1 MITLDM
7 LMQDV
12 EATRLSYS
20 PLVEVAVSYHALTAY
35 RRIVPPNPQQA
46 RWLQEA
52 ERALQDVELPFLHS
66 LASNV
71 GYIPDFL
78 TPTPIGTPRTLEE
91 ELTALVTTSEVD
103 VRRHLQ
109 YLLDKYPEV
118 QNEVT
123 QHYQMYPHEAIY
135 CLIDEVRL
143 YWDRVLAPHWSQ
155 IKGVLEGDILY
166 RARQLAT
173 GGAVAVYQDL
183 GPTISLT
190 ELMPIQ
196 ALALESVA
204 AQPALLQ
211 PATMHVSNLR
221 DGLEIVQLRI
231 EKNHDHHHDITGRG
245 MQLVPTAFPCK
256 NAWWQVD
263 EAYAPMLNYPARG
276 IGHWKQETSPALQS
290 LELLVG
296 PARASVLVALDIPAT
311 TSELARQLHITAGG
325 ISQHLDRLQQAGLV
339 EPHRSGRSVYYQ
351 LTERGQALLNLFD
364 VSI

>member
-35 RRIVPPNPQQA
+35 RNVVPPTVQQSL
-46 RWLQEA
+46 WLIEA

-66 LASNV
+66 LASNL

-78 TPTPIGTPRTLEE
+78 TPTPTGTPRTIEE
-91 ELTALVTTSEVD
+91 ELDDLVTTSEVH

-109 YLLDKYPEV
+109 YLLDKHPEIA
-118 QNEVT
+118 NEVT

-135 CLIDEVRL
+135 CLIEEIRL

-166 RARQLAT
+166 RARQLALA
-173 GGAVAVYQDL
+173 GAFAVYEDL
-183 GPTISLT
+183 GPTIRLSQPV
-190 ELMPIQ
+190 LMQ
-196 ALALESVA
+196 NAF
-204 AQPALLQ
+204 AQSNPA
-211 PATMHVSNLR
+211 HVQINNQY
-221 DGLEIVQLRI
+221 DNFEIVQLRI
-231 EKNHDHHHDITGRG
+231 EKNHDFHHDITGRG
-245 MQLVPTAFPCK
+245 MKLVPTAFPCK
-256 NAWWQVD
+256 SAWWQVD
-263 EAYAPMLNYPARG
+263 EAYAPMVNYSARG
-276 IGHWKQETSPALQS
+276 IGQWKQEASPALQS

-296 PARASVLVALDIPAT
+296 AARASVLVALDMPAT
-311 TSELARQLHITAGG
+311 TSELSRQLHITAGG

-351 LTERGQALLNLFD
+351 LTERGQGLLTLFD

>member
-20 PLVEVAVSYHALTAY
+20 PLVEIAVSYHALTAY
-35 RRIVPPNPQQA
+35 RHVVPPTSQQS
-46 RWLQEA
+46 RWLDEA
-52 ERALQDVELPFLHS
+52 ELALRDVELPFLHS
-66 LASNV
+66 LASNL

-78 TPTPIGTPRTLEE
+78 TPTPTGIPRTLDE
-91 ELTALVTTSEVD
+91 ELNALMATTEVD

-109 YLLDKYPEV
+109 YLLEKHPEV
-118 QNEVT
+118 QNDVT
-123 QHYQMYPHEAIY
+123 KHYQMYPHEAIY

-183 GPTISLT
+183 GPTIRLSQPVLA
-190 ELMPIQ
+190 Q
-196 ALALESVA
+196 AALAQQAA
-204 AQPALLQ
+204 AQGQTAAILIDPYYN
-211 PATMHVSNLR
+211 SS
-221 DGLEIVQLRI
+221 EIVQLKI
-231 EKNHDHHHDITGRG
+231 EKAHDHYHDITGRG

-263 EAYAPMLNYPARG
+263 EAYTPMLNYPARG
-276 IGHWKQETSPALQS
+276 LGQWKQETSPALQS

-351 LTERGQALLNLFD
+351 LTERGQALLTLFD
-364 VSI
+364 VAI

>member
-35 RRIVPPNPQQA
+35 RHVVPPNAQQA
-46 RWLQEA
+46 RWMSDA

-66 LASNV
+66 LASNL

-78 TPTPIGTPRTLEE
+78 TATPTGTPRTIEE
-91 ELTALVTTSEVD
+91 ELNDLITTSDVN

-109 YLLDKYPEV
+109 LLLDKHPEV
-118 QNEVT
+118 QSDVT

-135 CLIDEVRL
+135 CLMDEIRL

-166 RARQLAT
+166 RARQLAI

-183 GPTISLT
+183 GPTIRLT
-190 ELMPIQ
+190 
-196 ALALESVA
+196 
-204 AQPALLQ
+204 QPALAHPQ
-211 PATMHVSNLR
+211 PAHIQINNQCNNA
-221 DGLEIVQLRI
+221 EIVQLKI
-231 EKNHDHHHDITGRG
+231 EKKFDVWHDITGRG

-263 EAYAPMLNYPARG
+263 EAYTPMLNYPARG
-276 IGHWKQETSPALQS
+276 IGQWKQEISPALQS

-339 EPHRSGRSVYYQ
+339 QPHRSGRSVYYQ
-351 LTERGQALLNLFD
+351 LTERGQGLLSLFD